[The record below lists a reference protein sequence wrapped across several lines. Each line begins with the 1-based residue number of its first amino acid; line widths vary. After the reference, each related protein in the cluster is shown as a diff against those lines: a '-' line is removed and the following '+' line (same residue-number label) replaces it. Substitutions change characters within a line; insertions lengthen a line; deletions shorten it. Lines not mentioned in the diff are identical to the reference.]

1 MTRVWSTKQGSWAW
15 CSLTCILDRYFCFN
29 KYIHTN
35 KNNLIFPFP
44 LPNKKI
50 KKRRR
55 RWVKESMPVS
65 VRESEQTSKQI
76 VVYKKLG
83 RPLGDLSN
91 LVYFLSCLLLMVHLA
106 QCRANVQ
113 ELAQLWCLSF
123 TDPYGYHFL
132 KHGILKLTN

>member
-1 MTRVWSTKQGSWAW
+1 
-15 CSLTCILDRYFCFN
+15 
-29 KYIHTN
+29 
-35 KNNLIFPFP
+35 
-44 LPNKKI
+44 
-50 KKRRR
+50 
-55 RWVKESMPVS
+55 MPVS

-113 ELAQLWCLSF
+113 ELAQL
-123 TDPYGYHFL
+123 
-132 KHGILKLTN
+132 